1 MYYLAMETEGDNIL
15 EIIGL
20 YTSYESAM
28 EVCKESFENR
38 GFDFKEDFILF
49 ENDYRIE
56 EIEVYENINLKIQRY
71 EDIY

>member
-20 YTSYESAM
+20 YTSYESAT